1 MTEEKKE
8 AKQEEKPVEK
18 SEPTITQDDL
28 LKAVSA
34 LEALVKA
41 RDDEEEEEEKD
52 EDKEEEAEEKSFS
65 GNFEQNETL
74 EKAVEVSDFL
84 AALVDETET
93 SVDALGR
100 EMVRMQKSM
109 GKFDNKFIEG
119 LGNVAAMLK
128 AVGDKLDAFD
138 GRLKVIEQT
147 PVSSAP
153 RSIMK
158 AAQPIEKSFNTGGD
172 PEGVDT
178 LTRRQKIEIMEKAVA
193 DGKLKD
199 VVLFNYE
206 ADHLAPLSVE
216 TRDILKSYLVK

>member
-8 AKQEEKPVEK
+8 VKQEEKVEK

-28 LKAVSA
+28 MKAVSA
-34 LEALVKA
+34 LEELVKA
-41 RDDEEEEEEKD
+41 RDEEEEEEK
-52 EDKEEEAEEKSFS
+52 EEEEEEKEEKSFA
-65 GNFEQNETL
+65 GNFEENETL

-93 SVDALGR
+93 SIDALGR

-109 GKFDNKFIEG
+109 GKYDTKFIES
-119 LGNVAAMLK
+119 LGSVATMLK

-138 GRLKVIEQT
+138 ARLKVMEHT
-147 PVSSAP
+147 PAAQP
-153 RSIMK
+153 KTIMK
-158 AAQPIEKSFNTGGD
+158 SAQPIEKSFNTGGEPD
-172 PEGVDT
+172 GLDT

-199 VVLFNYE
+199 TELFNYE
-206 ADHLAPLSVE
+206 ANHLAPMSDE
-216 TRDILKSYLVK
+216 TKTVLKSYLSK